1 MVDEFAGP
9 RKLRYFL
16 YLLLFVVFGAVIST
30 ILADFYGIAF
40 LESIMWWF
48 VENPMVLFELA
59 GFFSIIALV
68 VIVGMKALELAD
80 NSGF

>member
-16 YLLLFVVFGAVIST
+16 YLLLIVVLGAVIST

-40 LESIMWWF
+40 LEPVMWWF
-48 VENPMVLFELA
+48 VDNPMVLLELA
-59 GFFSIIALV
+59 GIFSIIALII
-68 VIVGMKALELAD
+68 IVAMRAVKLAD